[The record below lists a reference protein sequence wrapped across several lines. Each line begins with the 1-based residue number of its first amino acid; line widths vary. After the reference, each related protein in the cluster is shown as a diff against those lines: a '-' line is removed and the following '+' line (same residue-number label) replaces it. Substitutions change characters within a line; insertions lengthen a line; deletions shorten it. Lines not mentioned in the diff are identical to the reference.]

1 MNKLTLLEIKE
12 KPKKFGEGFCIYG
25 ELSEKVINWID
36 YWKLSTTK
44 AGPYTNIDIPKEYD
58 LKDLFEVN
66 EPYEYIDGFSPN
78 LNKHLHLGHI
88 SNFTIAKAFQK
99 MGVGKSFVANLGDTL
114 TTGTVEKEEAFSTY
128 LDICNKFDYHLDKI
142 FMASELID
150 SSLDLKDG
158 EGDYESTKVFELSDS
173 KVVGVKANGNT
184 TYFYQDVVLAKKL
197 NAKTLYLTGFEQEG
211 HFKNLKE
218 LYPHINHL
226 PLGLVL
232 IDGKKMSSS
241 AGNVILFSEII
252 DILKKS
258 LGDDDKLIWNV
269 LCGYILKSK
278 PDSVKNIE
286 LKNLNNVKES
296 QGLYL
301 SYTLAKL
308 KSAGLEIVKQKDF
321 NSQSLAFKL
330 LKAKSLLQPDIL
342 FGALVDLAKDI
353 SSLYVKHHI
362 KDNEDNQKM
371 FLPLAQ
377 DLLFGMEILGMF
389 NIDKV

>member
-1 MNKLTLLEIKE
+1 MKITILDIKE
-12 KPKKFGEGFCIYG
+12 KPKKLGEGFCIYG
-25 ELSEKVINWID
+25 ELSDKLKSWINHWD
-36 YWKLSTTK
+36 LNTTQT
-44 AGPYTNIDIPKEYD
+44 GPYTNIDIPKEYN
-58 LKDLFEVN
+58 LLDLFETN
-66 EPYEYIDGFSPN
+66 EPYSYIDGFSPN

-88 SNFTIAKAFQK
+88 SNFAIAKAFQK
-99 MGVGKSFVANLGDTL
+99 MGVGKKFIANLGDTL
-114 TTGTVEKEEAFSTY
+114 TTGTVEKEEAFTSY
-128 LDICNKFDYHLDKI
+128 LDICNKFDYHLDEI
-142 FMASELID
+142 FMASELKD
-150 SSLDLKDG
+150 NTLLLKDG
-158 EGDYESTKVFELSDS
+158 EGEYENTKIFELSDS
-173 KVVGVKANGNT
+173 KVVGIKANGNT

-197 NAKTLYLTGFEQEG
+197 NDKTLYLTGFEQEG

-232 IDGKKMSSS
+232 VDGKKMSSS

-258 LGDDDKLIWNV
+258 LGDNEKLIWNV

-278 PDSVKNIE
+278 PDSIKNIE

-308 KSAGLEIVKQKDF
+308 KSAGLEIIKQKDF
-321 NSQSLAFKL
+321 NSQSLSFKL

-342 FGALVDLAKDI
+342 FGALVDLAKEI
-353 SSLYVKHHI
+353 SVLYVKHHI
-362 KDNEDNQKM
+362 KDNEENKKI
-371 FLPLAQ
+371 FEPLAQ
-377 DLLFGMEILGMF
+377 DLLFGMEILGLFDM
-389 NIDKV
+389 DKV

>member
-1 MNKLTLLEIKE
+1 MEKLTLLEIKE

-25 ELSEKVINWID
+25 ELSEKVIKWIN

-44 AGPYTNIDIPKEYD
+44 AGPYTNIDIPKEYN
-58 LKDLFEVN
+58 LQDLFEVN
-66 EPYEYIDGFSPN
+66 QPYHYIDGFSPN

-88 SNFTIAKAFQK
+88 SNFAIAKAFQK
-99 MGVGKSFVANLGDTL
+99 MGVGKNFIANLGDTL
-114 TTGTVEKEEAFSTY
+114 TTGTVVKEEAFSTY
-128 LDICNKFDYHLDKI
+128 LNICDKFDYYLDKI
-142 FMASELID
+142 FMASELVD
-150 SSLDLKDG
+150 NTLELKDG
-158 EGDYESTKVFELSDS
+158 EGDYEKTKVFELLDT
-173 KVVGVKANGNT
+173 KIVGIKANGNT

-197 NAKTLYLTGFEQEG
+197 NEKTLYLTGFEQEE
-211 HFKNLKE
+211 HFKNLKQ

-232 IDGKKMSSS
+232 VDGKKMSSS

-252 DILKKS
+252 NILKES
-258 LGDDDKLIWNV
+258 LGDDNKLIWNV

-278 PDSVKNIE
+278 PDSIKNIE

-308 KSAGLEIVKQKDF
+308 KSAGLKINKISEF

-330 LKAKSLLQPDIL
+330 LKAKHLLQPDIL
-342 FGALVDLAKDI
+342 FSALVELAKEI
-353 SSLYVKHHI
+353 SSLYVKNHI
-362 KDNEDNQKM
+362 KDNEENKKM